1 MLSSSQEQKIEWMK
15 CSHESLKFCNL
26 LYPVLNFS
34 LHHPNT
40 TRRSLEIEESDS
52 VKCRNPLTETD
63 AEETDWRKKQW
74 QNKSWKTHRG
84 GPDVDETS
92 VSHNKVFKPI
102 KHLNK
107 TREQM
112 SIIKSASVNNSLPH
126 FPSPSVKVFSAAQV
140 CMKHGN
146 ISRNLEVWWS
156 VSPSVWGHFVGK
168 SNTWSRQRIYSH
180 ASSSFSNSVIRL

>member
-1 MLSSSQEQKIEWMK
+1 MK

-40 TRRSLEIEESDS
+40 TRRSLEIVESDS

-63 AEETDWRKKQW
+63 AEETDWRGP
-74 QNKSWKTHRG
+74 HRG